1 MSECVLCKLL
11 LITNIPTIRKF
22 TILYFLKMVFKNFL
36 DTPFHQF
43 YSIKLFFK
51 IRVPTCKKINT
62 VFIYNTLHNIG
73 VSCLLD
79 NVFS

>member
-1 MSECVLCKLL
+1 
-11 LITNIPTIRKF
+11 
-22 TILYFLKMVFKNFL
+22 MVFKNFL